1 MRYSIAVPQLKK
13 ESEMASIY
21 LTRNK
26 KLLRCEVRVRGERKV
41 MNFPATPVLKR
52 DHQSLRNLFNEIEDA
67 SKCGCPLSKESQETL
82 RVLQQSNPQVYG
94 QMLDEQW
101 FHSITN
107 LSIAEAFDLYIDSQE
122 RKGWDWKTIR
132 NWRQTKAHVLQQIAP
147 ATSVRAITLK
157 QMDAAF
163 TALRGSYKAG
173 TLDKDAKNVRQLFA
187 WLHDMGDINANP
199 IAKLKFKCRREDRVR
214 AKEFVPM
221 QDFMQVLSAFR
232 DDEIEQKCLFAY
244 YRMMGAR
251 QNDPRGDHWADF
263 DESSSTINRYDIKKR
278 GKLGPCPVDP
288 LLKSLLVQHRE
299 MVIQRNGKAE
309 GPIFPWL
316 LQSTPA
322 NQSRYFRARIERAG
336 VQVWEP
342 LLHSLRS
349 SRAQEIRR
357 LRNGAFLESKWL
369 GHSAQMAG
377 DHYDAVM
384 DCDLAQVTERPAS
397 DGHVGIREAVA

>member
-1 MRYSIAVPQLKK
+1 
-13 ESEMASIY
+13 MASIY
-21 LTRNK
+21 FTKNK
-26 KLLRCEVRVRGERKV
+26 KLLRCEVRIRGERKV
-41 MNFPATPVLKR
+41 VNFPATPVLKR
-52 DHQSLRNLFNEIEDA
+52 DHQSLRNLFSEIEDA
-67 SKCGCPLSKESQETL
+67 AKCGCPLSKESQERL
-82 RVLQQSNPQVYG
+82 RILQQSNPQIYG

-107 LSIAEAFDLYIDSQE
+107 FSIAEAFDLYIDSQE

-132 NWRQTKAHVLQQIAP
+132 NWKQTKAHVLQQITP
-147 ATSVRAITLK
+147 TTSIRAITLK

-163 TALRGSYKAG
+163 TALRGPYKAG

-199 IAKLKFKCRREDRVR
+199 IAKLRFKCPRGERVR
-214 AKEFVPM
+214 VKAFVPM
-221 QDFMQVLSAFR
+221 EVFVKVLSAFH

-244 YRMMGAR
+244 YRLMGAR
-251 QNDPRGDHWADF
+251 QNDPTGDYWADF
-263 DESSSTINRYDIKKR
+263 DEIRSTINRYDIKKR
-278 GKLGPCPVDP
+278 GKLGLCPVDP
-288 LLKSLLVQHRE
+288 LLKALLVRHRE
-299 MVIQRNGKAE
+299 IVIQKHGKAD

-316 LQSTPA
+316 RQSSPA
-322 NQSRYFRARIERAG
+322 NQSRYFRARVERAG

-357 LRNGAFLESKWL
+357 LVNGAFLESHWL

-384 DCDLAQVTERPAS
+384 DSDLTQVTERPAW
-397 DGHVGIREAVA
+397 DDDQGIIGAVA